1 MSRFVCKICNRDFT
15 TKYGLQ
21 KHSNKKIPCTTEK
34 KTKHQCNICNKFLSS
49 KQNLDNH
56 LFNHR
61 LNNIRKNAEDQN
73 NINLEDNLTKDNL
86 IEDNLTEDNPI
97 NILPNNS
104 IKITIE
110 EYNYLKSL
118 ENKLH
123 KANDEIN
130 KLKDKIDNTI
140 VSKNNTTNINN
151 IDNSI
156 NNIDNSIDNSTNII
170 NNNIQINIIPFYD
183 DVIDFKHIVDSFND
197 PNSALHD
204 FSKIFNYEHLNYP
217 KIQNGLSF
225 SQKCKEEKLRK
236 IVASHRKKDIALVSR
251 GFCDVLNRHYSKL
264 ECRNIIL
271 VTRNLFKLYNGNNT
285 WILITLDDTKN
296 VLDKKIVKSI
306 ADNYISN
313 SMPKLDRAMKFI
325 KNDHHKN
332 HQEYLHYHHNEFINV
347 IKRIQIN

>member
-1 MSRFVCKICNRDFT
+1 MSRFVCKICNREFT

-21 KHSNKKIPCTTEK
+21 KHSNKKILCTTEK
-34 KTKHQCNICNKFLSS
+34 KTKHQCNVCNKFLSS

-61 LNNIRKNAEDQN
+61 LNNIRKNTEEQNNINAEEQN
-73 NINLEDNLTKDNL
+73 NINLEDNL
-86 IEDNLTEDNPI
+86 IENNPI

-104 IKITIE
+104 IEITIE

-130 KLKDKIDNTI
+130 KLKDEIDNII

-156 NNIDNSIDNSTNII
+156 NNIDNSTNII

-217 KIQNGLSF
+217 KIQNELSF

-306 ADNYISN
+306 NDNYISN